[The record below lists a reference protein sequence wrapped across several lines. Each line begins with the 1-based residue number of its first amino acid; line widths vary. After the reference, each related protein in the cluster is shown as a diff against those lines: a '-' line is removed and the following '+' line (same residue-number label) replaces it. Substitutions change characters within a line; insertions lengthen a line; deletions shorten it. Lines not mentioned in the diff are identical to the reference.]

1 MSGQRGRVRSWQ
13 VKTARHRYWK
23 DVALTTQIVP
33 WIPKHGYPAR
43 LANRSWPAKVL
54 RRASIV
60 GLIFALFGL
69 WTALTPSLVP
79 RTWWMV
85 AVNVWLST
93 LFAYGIGGF
102 IGRISRW
109 LAEITRLHVTVSTS
123 AVRGI
128 RRSWYAIL
136 TLISLGMFIWCTRQ
150 QRSVSDAV
158 GLPRKVWFAQTVGV
172 LTGLVFFVTTVLLMR
187 FIAHGIRTLYTGVHR
202 FIAQP
207 VLAVVVVALSVAL
220 LLWATN
226 NVIVRTTANG
236 VAHVMAQTN
245 AQTAAG
251 RTPPTSP
258 LRSGSPASLQ
268 TWDGLGREGKDVVT
282 DGPSAAMIS
291 DVMGKPAKEPIR
303 VYAGLNTQ
311 RDYTAEARGVLAELI
326 RTGAF
331 HRKVLVIQNGTGSG
345 WVEEWSVSAVEYLT
359 RGDCATATMQYSYLG
374 SVGAFLLDRESPK
387 QGARALFTVIYNYWK
402 TLDPQTR
409 PKLYTSGVSLGSF
422 GGQAAFASINDMVSK
437 VDGAVWVG
445 TPGFTPIWK
454 DLEKHRREGS
464 PEIVPVIDNGRVVR
478 FIGNPRE
485 ITHDHWGAPYPPWR
499 SHTRIAY
506 VQHPSDPVTWWSP
519 EMIWAEPDWMRERA
533 GNDVN
538 PHILWTPWSSFWQ
551 VTADMTLATT
561 PPGGHGHNYH
571 SEFIPVWAA
580 VLGISCDDNTVAA
593 VAKAIPKTS
602 APR

>member
-1 MSGQRGRVRSWQ
+1 M
-13 VKTARHRYWK
+13 
-23 DVALTTQIVP
+23 
-33 WIPKHGYPAR
+33 
-43 LANRSWPAKVL
+43 ANRSWPAKVL

-85 AVNVWLST
+85 AVNAWLST

-303 VYAGLNTQ
+303 VYAGLNAQ

-464 PEIVPVIDNGRVVR
+464 PEIVPVIGNGRVVR

-571 SEFIPVWAA
+571 SEFIPIWAA

>member
-172 LTGLVFFVTTVLLMR
+172 VTGLIFFVTAVLLMR

-303 VYAGLNTQ
+303 VYAGLNAQ

-464 PEIVPVIDNGRVVR
+464 PEIVPVIGNGRVVR

-571 SEFIPVWAA
+571 SEFIPIWAA

>member
-33 WIPKHGYPAR
+33 WVPKHGYPAR

-303 VYAGLNTQ
+303 VYAGLNAQ

-387 QGARALFTVIYNYWK
+387 QGARALFTIIYNYWK

-551 VTADMTLATT
+551 VTADMALATT

-571 SEFIPVWAA
+571 SEFIPIWAA

>member
-1 MSGQRGRVRSWQ
+1 MRSWQ
-13 VKTARHRYWK
+13 VKTARRRYWK

-33 WIPKHGYPAR
+33 WVPKHGYPAR

-303 VYAGLNTQ
+303 VYAGLNAQ

-387 QGARALFTVIYNYWK
+387 QGARALFTIIYNYWK

-464 PEIVPVIDNGRVVR
+464 PEIVPVIGNGRVVR

-561 PPGGHGHNYH
+561 SPGGHGHNYH
-571 SEFIPVWAA
+571 SEFIPIWAA

>member
-1 MSGQRGRVRSWQ
+1 MRSWQ
-13 VKTARHRYWK
+13 VKTARRRYWK

-33 WIPKHGYPAR
+33 WVPKHGYPAR

-85 AVNVWLST
+85 AVNAWLST

-303 VYAGLNTQ
+303 VYAGLNAQ

-387 QGARALFTVIYNYWK
+387 QGARALFTIIYNYWK

-464 PEIVPVIDNGRVVR
+464 PEIVPVIGNGRVVR

-571 SEFIPVWAA
+571 SEFIPIWAA

>member
-1 MSGQRGRVRSWQ
+1 MRSWQ
-13 VKTARHRYWK
+13 VKTARRRYWK

-33 WIPKHGYPAR
+33 WVPKHGYPAR

-268 TWDGLGREGKDVVT
+268 TWDGLGRQGKDVVT

-303 VYAGLNTQ
+303 VYAGLNAQ

-387 QGARALFTVIYNYWK
+387 QGARALFTIIYNYWK

-464 PEIVPVIDNGRVVR
+464 PEIVPVIGNGRVVR

-571 SEFIPVWAA
+571 SEFIPIWAA

>member
-1 MSGQRGRVRSWQ
+1 MRSWQ
-13 VKTARHRYWK
+13 VKTARRRYWK

-33 WIPKHGYPAR
+33 WVPKHGYPAR

-303 VYAGLNTQ
+303 VYAGLNAQ

-387 QGARALFTVIYNYWK
+387 QGARALFTIIYNYWK

-464 PEIVPVIDNGRVVR
+464 PEIVPVIGNGRVVR

-571 SEFIPVWAA
+571 SEFIPIWAA

>member
-1 MSGQRGRVRSWQ
+1 MRSWQ
-13 VKTARHRYWK
+13 VKTARRRYWK

-33 WIPKHGYPAR
+33 WVPKHGYPAR

-258 LRSGSPASLQ
+258 LRSGSRASLQ

-303 VYAGLNTQ
+303 VYAGLNAQ

-387 QGARALFTVIYNYWK
+387 QGARALFTIIYNYWK

-464 PEIVPVIDNGRVVR
+464 PEIVPVIGNGRVVR

-571 SEFIPVWAA
+571 SEFIPIWAA

>member
-1 MSGQRGRVRSWQ
+1 MRSWQ
-13 VKTARHRYWK
+13 VKTARRRYWK

-33 WIPKHGYPAR
+33 WVPKHGYPAR

-85 AVNVWLST
+85 AVNAWLST

-303 VYAGLNTQ
+303 VYAGLNAQ

-464 PEIVPVIDNGRVVR
+464 PEIVPVIGNGRVVR

-571 SEFIPVWAA
+571 SEFIPIWAA

>member
-1 MSGQRGRVRSWQ
+1 MRSWQ
-13 VKTARHRYWK
+13 VKTARRRYWK

-33 WIPKHGYPAR
+33 WVPKHGYPAR

-236 VAHVMAQTN
+236 VAHIMAQTN

-303 VYAGLNTQ
+303 VYAGLNAQ

-387 QGARALFTVIYNYWK
+387 QGARALFTIIYNYWK

-464 PEIVPVIDNGRVVR
+464 PEIVPVIGNGRVVR

-571 SEFIPVWAA
+571 SEFIPIWAA

>member
-1 MSGQRGRVRSWQ
+1 
-13 VKTARHRYWK
+13 
-23 DVALTTQIVP
+23 
-33 WIPKHGYPAR
+33 
-43 LANRSWPAKVL
+43 
-54 RRASIV
+54 
-60 GLIFALFGL
+60 
-69 WTALTPSLVP
+69 
-79 RTWWMV
+79 MV

-303 VYAGLNTQ
+303 VYAGLNAQ

-387 QGARALFTVIYNYWK
+387 QGARALFTIIYNYWK

-464 PEIVPVIDNGRVVR
+464 PEIVPVIGNGRVVR

-485 ITHDHWGAPYPPWR
+485 ITHDHWGAFYPPWR

-571 SEFIPVWAA
+571 SEFIPIWAA

>member
-1 MSGQRGRVRSWQ
+1 MKAPHHRS
-13 VKTARHRYWK
+13 WK

-33 WIPKHGYPAR
+33 RDPKHRLPAW
-43 LANRSWPAKVL
+43 LTNRRWPAKVL
-54 RRASIV
+54 RRASTA

-85 AVNVWLST
+85 AVDVWLST

-109 LAEITRLHVTVSTS
+109 LAEITRLQVTVSTS

-172 LTGLVFFVTTVLLMR
+172 MTGLSFFVATVLLIR
-187 FIAHGIRTLYTGVHR
+187 LISHGIRTLYTGVHR

-236 VAHVMAQTN
+236 VAHIMAQTN
-245 AQTAAG
+245 AETAAG

-268 TWDGLGREGKDVVT
+268 TWDSLGREGKDVVT
-282 DGPSAAMIS
+282 DGPNAAMIS
-291 DVMGKPAKEPIR
+291 TVMGKPAKEPIR
-303 VYAGLNTQ
+303 VYAGLNAQ
-311 RDYTAEARGVLAELI
+311 RDYIAEAHGVLAELI

-345 WVEEWSVSAVEYLT
+345 WVEEWSMSAVEYLT
-359 RGDCATATMQYSYLG
+359 LGDCATATMQYSYLG

-387 QGARALFTVIYNYWK
+387 QGARALFTVIHNYWT

-422 GGQAAFASINDMVSK
+422 GGQAAFASINDMASK

-445 TPGFTPIWK
+445 TPGFTPIWRG
-454 DLEKHRREGS
+454 LEEHRRDGS

-485 ITHDHWGAPYPPWR
+485 ITHDQWGAPYPPWS

-519 EMIWAEPDWMRERA
+519 ELIWAEPDWMRERA

-551 VTADMTLATT
+551 VTADMALSTT

-571 SEFIPVWAA
+571 REFIPIWAA
-580 VLGISCDDNTVAA
+580 VLGVSCSDGTVAA
-593 VAKAIPKTS
+593 IAKAIPITS

>member
-1 MSGQRGRVRSWQ
+1 M
-13 VKTARHRYWK
+13 
-23 DVALTTQIVP
+23 
-33 WIPKHGYPAR
+33 
-43 LANRSWPAKVL
+43 ANRSWPAKVL

-303 VYAGLNTQ
+303 VYAGLNAQ

-387 QGARALFTVIYNYWK
+387 QGARALFTIIYNYWK

-464 PEIVPVIDNGRVVR
+464 PEIVPVIGNGRVVR

-571 SEFIPVWAA
+571 SEFIPIWAA

>member
-1 MSGQRGRVRSWQ
+1 
-13 VKTARHRYWK
+13 
-23 DVALTTQIVP
+23 
-33 WIPKHGYPAR
+33 
-43 LANRSWPAKVL
+43 VL

-303 VYAGLNTQ
+303 VYAGLNAQ

-387 QGARALFTVIYNYWK
+387 QGARALFTIIYNYWK

-464 PEIVPVIDNGRVVR
+464 PEIVPVIGNGRVVR

-571 SEFIPVWAA
+571 SEFIPIWAA

>member
-1 MSGQRGRVRSWQ
+1 MRSWQ
-13 VKTARHRYWK
+13 VKTARRRYWK

-33 WIPKHGYPAR
+33 WVPKHGYPAR

-226 NVIVRTTANG
+226 NVIVRTAANG

-303 VYAGLNTQ
+303 VYAGLNAQ

-387 QGARALFTVIYNYWK
+387 QGARALFTIIYNYWK

-464 PEIVPVIDNGRVVR
+464 PEIVPVIGNGRVVR

-571 SEFIPVWAA
+571 SEFIPIWAA

>member
-1 MSGQRGRVRSWQ
+1 MRSWQ
-13 VKTARHRYWK
+13 VKTARRRYWK

-33 WIPKHGYPAR
+33 WVPKHGYPAR

-79 RTWWMV
+79 RTWWMMV

-303 VYAGLNTQ
+303 VYAGLNAQ

-387 QGARALFTVIYNYWK
+387 QGARALFTIIYNYWK

-464 PEIVPVIDNGRVVR
+464 PEIVPVIGNGRVVR

-571 SEFIPVWAA
+571 SEFIPIWAA

>member
-1 MSGQRGRVRSWQ
+1 M
-13 VKTARHRYWK
+13 
-23 DVALTTQIVP
+23 
-33 WIPKHGYPAR
+33 
-43 LANRSWPAKVL
+43 ANRSWPAKVL

-102 IGRISRW
+102 IGRISRR

-303 VYAGLNTQ
+303 VYAGLNAQ

-387 QGARALFTVIYNYWK
+387 QGARALFTIIYNYWK

-464 PEIVPVIDNGRVVR
+464 PEIVPVIGNGRVVR

-571 SEFIPVWAA
+571 SEFIPIWAA

>member
-1 MSGQRGRVRSWQ
+1 MRSWQ
-13 VKTARHRYWK
+13 VKTARRRYWK

-33 WIPKHGYPAR
+33 WVPKHGYPAR

-303 VYAGLNTQ
+303 VYAGLNAQ

-387 QGARALFTVIYNYWK
+387 QGARALFTIIYNYWK

-464 PEIVPVIDNGRVVR
+464 PEIVPVIGNGRVVR

-571 SEFIPVWAA
+571 SEFIPIWAA
-580 VLGISCDDNTVAA
+580 VLGVSCDDNTVAA

>member
-1 MSGQRGRVRSWQ
+1 MRSWQ
-13 VKTARHRYWK
+13 VKTARRRYWK

-303 VYAGLNTQ
+303 VYAGLNAQ

-387 QGARALFTVIYNYWK
+387 QGARALFTIIYNYWK

-464 PEIVPVIDNGRVVR
+464 PEIVPVIGNGRVVR

-571 SEFIPVWAA
+571 SEFIPIWAA

>member
-1 MSGQRGRVRSWQ
+1 MRSWQ
-13 VKTARHRYWK
+13 VKTARRRYWK

-33 WIPKHGYPAR
+33 WVPKHGYPAR

-291 DVMGKPAKEPIR
+291 DVMGKPVKEPIR
-303 VYAGLNTQ
+303 VYAGLNAQ

-387 QGARALFTVIYNYWK
+387 QGARALFTIIYNYWK

-464 PEIVPVIDNGRVVR
+464 PEIVPVIGNGRVVR

-571 SEFIPVWAA
+571 SEFIPIWAA
-580 VLGISCDDNTVAA
+580 VLGIFCDDNTVAA